1 MLGSLGLSETVDA
14 VYRLLLRQS
23 GGTVAEVAKILDIE
37 VTEVREALDV
47 LADLT
52 LIRRSWRD
60 PSTLLPANPEAA
72 LQAILAERQAELA
85 RKQQEVEELRAAA
98 ARLASDYVLE
108 YSYGRGR
115 MFERLPSV
123 EAVRMR
129 MDELVAA
136 TKRETLAFAPGGPQT
151 AENRAASRP
160 LAESLLARSV
170 VMKTIY
176 LDSVRNDPGSMEHA
190 LWMAEKGGGT
200 RTTPS
205 LPMRL
210 QILDRRYALVPIDP
224 EDSSQ
229 GATLIEEPGVVA
241 ALCAFF
247 EIVWESAVPV
257 TELKPRRNG
266 QVSPQE
272 KELLRLLSQGLTDEA
287 AARKLGVSLR
297 TERRMITEISTRLE
311 VNSRFQLG
319 QRATEDGLLSS

>member
-1 MLGSLGLSETVDA
+1 MEL

-23 GGTVAEVAKILDIE
+23 GGTVEEVARTLDIDEAEVHK
-37 VTEVREALDV
+37 ALDV

-52 LIRRSWRD
+52 LIRRSWQD
-60 PSTLLPANPEAA
+60 PDTLLPANPEAA
-72 LQAILAERQAELA
+72 LQAILAERQAEIA

-98 ARLASDYVLE
+98 ARLASDYVAE
-108 YSYGRGR
+108 YSYGRGQ

-123 EAVRMR
+123 DAVRMR

-170 VMKTIY
+170 AMKTIY
-176 LDSVRNDPGSMEHA
+176 LDSVRNDPGSIEHA
-190 LWMAEKGGGT
+190 LWLAEKGGET
-200 RTTPS
+200 RTTPF
-205 LPMRL
+205 LPIRL
-210 QILDRRYALVPIDP
+210 QILDRRYALVPINP

-229 GATLIEEPGVVA
+229 GATLVEEPGVVT

-247 EIVWESAVPV
+247 EIVWESAVPIA
-257 TELKPRRNG
+257 EAKPRRDG

-297 TERRMITEISTRLE
+297 TERRMITEISTRLD

-319 QRATEDGLLSS
+319 QRANEDGLLAS